1 MLAIRNLT
9 AKSMR
14 SFLKLWSWVLLFLL
28 GLLTT
33 VTGCVKDSATIMYGV
48 IPAYGIQPMYGVQ
61 VGKYLLP
68 DTTLEKS
75 E

>member
-1 MLAIRNLT
+1 MPAIRNLT

-33 VTGCVKDSATIMYGV
+33 VTGCVKDSTTVMYGI

-61 VGKYLLP
+61 VGKFLLP
-68 DTTLEKS
+68 DITLEKNK
-75 E
+75 